1 MNDREF
7 VAALRACG
15 AVQFGSFTL
24 ASGKTSD
31 YYVDIKRA
39 TRPGLLREI
48 AGRFP
53 LPWTL
58 LAAARFCRNSVMTSF
73 AGNRSWN
80 LCGRLGANSA
90 TALRTVWARAS
101 VGRPRPTRRR

>member
-1 MNDREF
+1 LRIS
-7 VAALRACG
+7 ASTAATSISATALRKSQIG
-15 AVQFGSFTL
+15 EV
-24 ASGKTSD
+24 
-31 YYVDIKRA
+31 IEW
-39 TRPGLLREI
+39 LREI

-73 AGNRSWN
+73 AGNRCWN
-80 LCGRLGANSA
+80 FCGRLGANSA

-101 VGRPRPTRRR
+101 VGRPHPTRRR